1 MNQASKY
8 RLYPP
13 TNFTEN
19 TNQNNFTGSV
29 NIDKFYPTNNQTQF
43 QLSKEPANGILYVS
57 LNGLIIE
64 EYNVISNTLNY
75 TDQNIAIETGDYLKV
90 VYLT

>member
-13 TNFTEN
+13 TDFTNN
-19 TNQNNFTGSV
+19 TVQNSFTGST

-43 QLSKEPANGILYVS
+43 ELSKEPTNGILYVS

-64 EYNVISNTLNY
+64 EYNVIGSTLNY
-75 TDQNIAIETGDYLKV
+75 TDQSITIETGDYLKV